1 MTRIAPI
8 TGQRGAAP
16 PIAASARPRAGSG
29 LAAGQAFGLELEGT
43 FRAPGLLE
51 GEGEAGDG
59 PRRTAIE
66 VVSARVLD
74 AGWPGTEAIRL
85 YELRDTEGGVRL
97 TIDEHL
103 ALGYRLHAPAYG
115 RYVLSR
121 DGGVVRCAPSRTA
134 AWRWQ
139 SFLVGQLL
147 PAAAVLRG
155 LEILHASAV
164 VIAGRAVVLT
174 GRSQA
179 GKSSVAINLLR
190 RGTPFLA
197 DDVVALEP
205 TESDVLAH
213 PGPALASVRRS
224 EADAIGTQELGRLG
238 PTIGRD
244 DHEVRLKIH
253 RSSAPVPLGVLYAL
267 ERGGEAVE
275 MAFEPASDPR
285 LLLGNRF
292 SSFIAGPERL
302 TRQLDV
308 YAHVTRTTA
317 MFRVAVPSTVDAATL
332 AGSVHEHAL
341 SVLEGPE
348 Q

>member
-1 MTRIAPI
+1 MTRVAPI
-8 TGQRGAAP
+8 TGQRGVAPGIAAP
-16 PIAASARPRAGSG
+16 ARPRAGSG

-51 GEGEAGDG
+51 GEAGGG

-66 VVSARVLD
+66 LVPARLLDSA
-74 AGWPGTEAIRL
+74 WPGTEGVRL
-85 YELRDTEGGVRL
+85 CELRDTEGRVRL
-97 TIDEHL
+97 TIDEHP

-134 AWRWQ
+134 PWRWQ
-139 SFLVGQLL
+139 SFLIGQLL

-155 LEILHASAV
+155 LELLHASAV
-164 VIAGRAVVLT
+164 IIAGRAVVLT
-174 GRSQA
+174 GPSQA

-205 TESDVLAH
+205 AGSDVLAH
-213 PGPALASVRRS
+213 PGPALASVRHS
-224 EADAIGTQELGRLG
+224 EADAIGAQELGRLG
-238 PTIGRD
+238 PVIGRD
-244 DHEVRLKIH
+244 EHEVRLGMR
-253 RSSAPVPLGVLYAL
+253 RSPAPAPLGVLYVID
-267 ERGGEAVE
+267 RDGGANET
-275 MAFEPASDPR
+275 AFEPASDPR
-285 LLLGNRF
+285 LLLGNPF
-292 SSFIAGPERL
+292 SSFIRSPERL

-308 YAHVTRTTA
+308 YAHVMRTTA
-317 MFRVAVPSTVDAATL
+317 IFKVAVPPTVDAATL

>member
-1 MTRIAPI
+1 
-8 TGQRGAAP
+8 
-16 PIAASARPRAGSG
+16 
-29 LAAGQAFGLELEGT
+29 LATGQAFGLELKGA
-43 FRAPGLLE
+43 FRAPGLL
-51 GEGEAGDG
+51 EGEAGDG

-66 VVSARVLD
+66 LVPARVLD
-74 AGWPGTEAIRL
+74 AGWPGREAVRL
-85 YELRDTEGGVRL
+85 HERRDTQGSVRL
-97 TIDEHL
+97 TIDEHPQ
-103 ALGYRLHAPAYG
+103 LGYRLHAAAYG

-121 DGGVVRCAPSRTA
+121 DGDAVRCAPSRTA

-139 SFLVGQLL
+139 SFLIGQLL

-164 VIAGRAVVLT
+164 IIAGRAVALT

-205 TESDVLAH
+205 AGTHVLAH
-213 PGPALASVRRS
+213 PGPALASVRHS
-224 EADAIGTQELGRLG
+224 EAERMGPQELGRLG

-244 DHEVRLKIH
+244 EHEVRLRIR
-253 RSSAPVPLGVLYAL
+253 RSAAPAPLGVLYAID
-267 ERGGEAVE
+267 RSAKAVE
-275 MAFEPASDPR
+275 TAFEPASDARP
-285 LLLGNRF
+285 LLGNPF

-317 MFRVAVPSTVDAATL
+317 IFRVAVPPKVDAATL

>member
-8 TGQRGAAP
+8 TGQGGTAPRIAAP
-16 PIAASARPRAGSG
+16 ARPKAPSRAGE
-29 LAAGQAFGLELEGT
+29 GQAFGLELEGA
-43 FRAPGLLE
+43 FRAPGLL
-51 GEGEAGDG
+51 EGEAGDG

-66 VVSARVLD
+66 LVPARVLE
-74 AGWPGTEAIRL
+74 ACWPRTEAVRL
-85 YELRDTEGGVRL
+85 CELRDTAGSVRL
-97 TIDEHL
+97 TIDEHP

-115 RYVLSR
+115 RYLLSR

-134 AWRWQ
+134 PWRWQ

-164 VIAGRAVVLT
+164 IVAGRAVVLT

-205 TESDVLAH
+205 AGSDVLAH

-224 EADAIGTQELGRLG
+224 EADAIGPQELGRLG

-244 DHEVRLKIH
+244 EHEVRLRIG
-253 RSSAPVPLGVLYAL
+253 RSPAPAPLGVLYDL
-267 ERGGEAVE
+267 DRSGQAVE
-275 MAFEPASDPR
+275 TAFEPVSDPR
-285 LLLGNRF
+285 LLLGNPF
-292 SSFIAGPERL
+292 SSFIRSPERL

-317 MFRVAVPSTVDAATL
+317 IFRVTVPPTVDAATL

-341 SVLEGPE
+341 SILEAPGR
-348 Q
+348 

>member
-8 TGQRGAAP
+8 IGEGGTAPRIAAP
-16 PIAASARPRAGSG
+16 ARPKAPSRAG
-29 LAAGQAFGLELEGT
+29 AGQAFGLELEGA
-43 FRAPGLLE
+43 FRAPGLL
-51 GEGEAGDG
+51 EGEAGDG

-66 VVSARVLD
+66 LVPARVLE
-74 AGWPGTEAIRL
+74 AGWPRTEAVRL
-85 YELRDTEGGVRL
+85 CDLRNTEGGVGLR
-97 TIDEHL
+97 IDEHPVR
-103 ALGYRLHAPAYG
+103 GYRLQAAAYG

-121 DGGVVRCAPSRTA
+121 DGGLVCCVPRRTA

-139 SFLVGQLL
+139 SFLIGQLL

-164 VIAGRAVVLT
+164 LIAGRAVALT

-197 DDVVALEP
+197 DDIVALEP
-205 TESDVLAH
+205 AGTHVLAH
-213 PGPALASVRRS
+213 PGCALASVRHA
-224 EADAIGTQELGRLG
+224 EAEAIGPQELERLG

-244 DHEVRLKIH
+244 EHGVRLRIR
-253 RSSAPVPLGVLYAL
+253 RSPAPAPLGVLYVID
-267 ERGGEAVE
+267 RDGEAGKT
-275 MAFEPASDPR
+275 AFEPASDPR
-285 LLLGNRF
+285 LLLGNPF
-292 SSFIAGPERL
+292 SSFIRSPERL

-308 YAHVTRTTA
+308 YAHVARTTPI
-317 MFRVAVPSTVDAATL
+317 FRVAVPPTVDAATL

-341 SVLEGPE
+341 SVLEGPGR
-348 Q
+348 

>member
-8 TGQRGAAP
+8 IGQGGTAPRIAAP
-16 PIAASARPRAGSG
+16 ARPKAPSRA
-29 LAAGQAFGLELEGT
+29 AAGQAFGLELEGA
-43 FRAPGLLE
+43 FRAPGLL
-51 GEGEAGDG
+51 EGEAGDG

-66 VVSARVLD
+66 LVPSRVLD
-74 AGWPGTEAIRL
+74 AGWPRTEAVRL
-85 YELRDTEGGVRL
+85 CELRDTAGSVRL
-97 TIDEHL
+97 TIHEHP

-115 RYVLSR
+115 RYILSR
-121 DGGVVRCAPSRTA
+121 DGGVVGCAPSRTA
-134 AWRWQ
+134 PWRWQ
-139 SFLVGQLL
+139 SFLIGQVL

-155 LEILHASAV
+155 LELLHASAV
-164 VIAGRAVVLT
+164 MIAGRAVVLT

-205 TESDVLAH
+205 AGTDVLAH
-213 PGPALASVRRS
+213 PGPAVASVRRS
-224 EADAIGTQELGRLG
+224 EAEVIGPQELDRLG

-244 DHEVRLKIH
+244 EHEVRLRIR
-253 RSSAPVPLGVLYAL
+253 RSSAAAPLGVLYAID
-267 ERGGEAVE
+267 RDGEAVE
-275 MAFEPASDPR
+275 TAFEPASDVR

-308 YAHVTRTTA
+308 YARLTRTTTI
-317 MFRVAVPSTVDAATL
+317 FTVTVPPTVDAATL
-332 AGSVHEHAL
+332 ARSVHEHAL
-341 SVLEGPE
+341 SVLEGPAR
-348 Q
+348 